1 MDKLIKKPVKNFM
14 TKDVIAVKKE
24 DSIKN
29 VFKLMDENE
38 ILGIPVVDDD
48 NQPIGMV
55 TESDLIKHFTTIKTP
70 KGINLLGSIVF
81 LDDISKFNENL
92 KDHCAE
98 SVGDIMT
105 DVAITINEDTQLI
118 DAIDLMAQYNL
129 NRLPVVDKKN
139 KLTGIITRTDIVHQL
154 AKSKHI

>member
-1 MDKLIKKPVKNFM
+1 MDKVLKKPIKDFM
-14 TKDVIAVKKE
+14 TKKVIAAKKE
-24 DSIKN
+24 DSIKS
-29 VFKLMDENE
+29 VFKLMDKNE
-38 ILGIPVVDDD
+38 ILGIPVID
-48 NQPIGMV
+48 NENKPIGMV
-55 TESDLIKHFTTIKTP
+55 TESDLINHFTTIKTP
-70 KGINLLGSIVF
+70 KGVNLLGSIVF

-105 DVAITINEDTQLI
+105 DVAVTINEDTELI
-118 DAIDLMAQYNL
+118 DVIDLMAEYKL

>member
-1 MDKLIKKPVKNFM
+1 M

>member
-1 MDKLIKKPVKNFM
+1 MDKVLKKPIKDFM
-14 TKDVIAVKKE
+14 TKKVIAAKKE
-24 DSIKN
+24 DSIKS
-29 VFKLMDENE
+29 VFKLMDKNE
-38 ILGIPVVDDD
+38 ILGIPVID
-48 NQPIGMV
+48 NENKPIGMV
-55 TESDLIKHFTTIKTP
+55 TESDLINHFTTIKTP
-70 KGINLLGSIVF
+70 KGVNLLGSIVI

-105 DVAITINEDTQLI
+105 DVAVTINEDTELI
-118 DAIDLMAQYNL
+118 DVIDLMAEYKL